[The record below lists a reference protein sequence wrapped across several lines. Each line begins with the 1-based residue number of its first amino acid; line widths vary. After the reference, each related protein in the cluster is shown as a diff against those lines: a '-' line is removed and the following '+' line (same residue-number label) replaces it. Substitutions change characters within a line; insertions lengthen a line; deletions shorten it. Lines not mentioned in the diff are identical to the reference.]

1 MAALGYRCFAAK
13 CADELLG
20 DAGLCNHHA
29 HAMYKVASIE
39 TMSLIAARMLTT
51 VQGRPGRALGCVLCD
66 HLAPGEDA
74 WLSAEAARE
83 EPKLCHSHVLRLA
96 AGGAD
101 AETVRRSQGALV
113 ARTRAFVDYFDTHG
127 AEPVP
132 EAAVGSA
139 LRLLIGTLGLSS
151 VAEFPP

>member
-1 MAALGYRCFAAK
+1 MNSPI
-13 CADELLG
+13 CAVCSRLD
-20 DAGLCNHHA
+20 DAEFK
-29 HAMYKVASIE
+29 AM
-39 TMSLIAARMLTT
+39 AARMLTT

-101 AETVRRSQGALV
+101 A
-113 ARTRAFVDYFDTHG
+113 THR

-139 LRLLIGTLGLSS
+139 LHLLIGTLGVSS
-151 VAEFPP
+151 VAKFPP